1 MEGCSTAAAGSA
13 SDWEQWFGP
22 FGYHEDG
29 ILAQS
34 PRHHSELTIC
44 RVANGDQI
52 MVRLLLWDQLEGS
65 Y

>member
-1 MEGCSTAAAGSA
+1 MGGCSAAAAGSA

-34 PRHHSELTIC
+34 PRHHSELLIC
-44 RVANGDQI
+44 RAANGDQI
-52 MVRLLLWDQLEGS
+52 MVRLLF
-65 Y
+65 